1 MRSAIATAL
10 VLFGCAAAD
19 AGPIAP
25 NSEPAPP
32 PTPRAPV
39 VAEPSSGWPSASSD
53 APALTRADFERVAAE
68 RDRLEHGGSSCVT
81 PNATRTGDA
90 QPDLRL
96 EITGPRTM
104 AATDFPELKGTIR
117 NVSKRAH
124 AIVLPGDGSDAGWRD
139 PVISFTAFIDEGDG
153 CWKPMPRAAVGRCGL
168 FDPDWSDEIVRV
180 KAGTSRALDPLWAWP
195 HFEWKKGKVRLFVH
209 YTWTGGTA
217 EKGRS
222 AGTRSIDPGAMAKE
236 KPFELVSN
244 ALELEITA

>member
-1 MRSAIATAL
+1 M

-25 NSEPAPP
+25 DREPPAAP
-32 PTPRAPV
+32 TTPV
-39 VAEPSSGWPSASSD
+39 VVHESTGWPSASN
-53 APALTRADFERVAAE
+53 AEREQTRADFERVAAE
-68 RDRLEHGGSSCVT
+68 RERLERGGATTCVT

-96 EITGPRTM
+96 ELTGPSSM
-104 AATDFPELKGTIR
+104 AKSDFPELKGTIR
-117 NVSKRAH
+117 NVSKKRAH
-124 AIVLPGDGSDAGWRD
+124 AIVMPGDGSDAGWRD
-139 PVISFTAFIDEGDG
+139 PVIAFTAFIDEGDG
-153 CWKPMPRAAVGRCGL
+153 CWKPLPRAAVGRCGL
-168 FDPDWSDEIVRV
+168 FDPDWSDEIVSV
-180 KAGTSRALDPLWAWP
+180 KAGTSRAIDPLWAWP

-209 YTWTGGTA
+209 YTWTGGEA

-222 AGTRSIDPGAMAKE
+222 GGTRSVDLGAMAKE